1 MIFIDSIRQLSGHH
15 IRRRICTQQPLH
27 RTLPTCACPIKRRL
41 KDPMMGCVRQIG
53 GVVPDYRE
61 VFAFRITEYSYYG
74 SNKARESV
82 EQICCVAASSDS
94 PSRLNSIIIYRPYS
108 NPIANKGTD
117 HDLSSGR
124 RNSYF
129 MFDNPSFPTIPQLIS
144 YIQISLH
151 RIAQ

>member
-27 RTLPTCACPIKRRL
+27 RTLPTCACPIKKRL

-53 GVVPDYRE
+53 GVGPDCRE
-61 VFAFRITEYSYYG
+61 V
-74 SNKARESV
+74 
-82 EQICCVAASSDS
+82 CVAASSDS

-124 RNSYF
+124 RNSCF
-129 MFDNPSFPTIPQLIS
+129 IFDNPSFPTIPQQSFYHIIHTNIS
-144 YIQISLH
+144 PSDRAMRSRNKDKPTKLN
-151 RIAQ
+151 AP